1 MSRAE
6 FAEFKEV
13 AEAAR
18 LAALQERERPAR
30 EGKLAVSFSSK
41 HQFFPLLA
49 ILLQSKH
56 L

>member
-18 LAALQERERPAR
+18 LAVRNFGPRT
-30 EGKLAVSFSSK
+30 
-41 HQFFPLLA
+41 
-49 ILLQSKH
+49 ILF
-56 L
+56 